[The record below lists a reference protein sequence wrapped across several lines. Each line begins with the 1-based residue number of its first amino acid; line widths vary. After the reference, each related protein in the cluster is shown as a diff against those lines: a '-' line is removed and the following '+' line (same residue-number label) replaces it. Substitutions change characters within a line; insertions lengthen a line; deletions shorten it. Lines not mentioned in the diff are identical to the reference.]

1 MTPRRPAR
9 SAAARTASGSASRT
23 KSPKTSKGKS
33 KRGQRLVYRFEE
45 GQADGGRDDSELLGG
60 KGANLAEMCRLGLP
74 VPGGFTITTEVCTHF
89 GQHGGNYPDGLEDE
103 VRAAMRQ
110 VERSLGKRFGDP
122 KNPLLVAVRSGARAS
137 MPGMMDTVLNLG
149 LNEQTT
155 LGLAELSG
163 NPRFA
168 WDAYRRF
175 IQMYSDVVLE
185 VRAKAGEHENPLAA
199 ELERT
204 KKRLG
209 VTEDTELSA
218 EDLRSLVTRYLKIV
232 RQRSGKP
239 FPTDPIQQLW
249 GAISAVFRSWDNE
262 RAVAYRAMHGIPG
275 HWGTAVNVV
284 AMVFGNT
291 GERSGTGVA
300 FTRNPATGEKQF
312 YGEYLINAQGED
324 VVAGLRTPQK
334 IEQLAKTLPKAWRE
348 LQRIQGLLERHYR
361 DMQDL
366 EFTIEDGRL
375 FMLQCRSGK
384 RTGAAAVRIAVDMVR
399 ERKITREE
407 ALLRV
412 DPEAITQLLA
422 PVFDGVE
429 LSEAVA
435 AGRRLTRGLNA
446 GPGAATGRL
455 VFDPVRAVDMA
466 NEGTKRGERNPV
478 ILARIETSPE
488 DIRGMEA
495 AVGILTARGGMTS
508 HAALVARQMGRVC
521 VAGAGEVEIDYT
533 KRRMRVGDR
542 QLKEGDWISLDGT
555 TGVVYE
561 GQVNTCPSEVL
572 EHNLREVGKRPR
584 RSKAK
589 AQTKRAPAK
598 PKLSP
603 LVDAYTTLM
612 GWADKARGMS
622 VRTNADQPDQ
632 CAQAI
637 ALGAEGI
644 GLCRTEHMFF
654 GANKIDAVREMILAD
669 DDPGRKRAL
678 RKLLPLQR
686 RDFEG
691 IFEAM
696 GGRPVTIRTL
706 DPPLHEF
713 LPHDGQAQRALA
725 KDMGITLAQL
735 KKKIDS
741 LHESNPMLGH
751 RGCRLGLTYPD
762 ITRMQATAMFE
773 AACAVSKRTGT
784 KPMVE
789 VMIPLVSTAAELEDQ
804 AAIVREI
811 AEKVQAKHQ
820 VKLKYLVGTM
830 IELPRAAL
838 VAGAIAECAEFF
850 SFGTNDLTQTT
861 YGISRDDSSKF
872 VPGYIE
878 AEIFE
883 TDPFATID
891 RAGVGRLM
899 EFASRE
905 GRISRP
911 EIKLGICGEHGG
923 DPRSIEYCAAL
934 GLDYVSCS
942 PFRVPVARLAA
953 AQATLRQDPS
963 EL

>member
-1 MTPRRPAR
+1 MTPRRSAR
-9 SAAARTASGSASRT
+9 AAAGSAARTPRSSAAR
-23 KSPKTSKGKS
+23 KGKKGS
-33 KRGQRLVYRFEE
+33 RRLVYRFTE
-45 GQADGGRDDSELLGG
+45 GHADGGRDDKELLGG

-74 VPGGFTITTEVCTHF
+74 VPDGFTITTEVCTHF
-89 GQHGGNYPDGLEDE
+89 GQHKGAYPAELEGE
-103 VRAAMRQ
+103 VRAAMKQ
-110 VERSLGKRFGDP
+110 MERSLGKRFGDP
-122 KNPLLVAVRSGARAS
+122 SNPLLVAVRSGARAS

-149 LNEQTT
+149 LNEKTT
-155 LGLAELSG
+155 LGLAKRSG

-185 VRAKAGEHENPLAA
+185 VRAAQGEHENPLTA
-199 ELERT
+199 ELDRT
-204 KKRLG
+204 KKRLKIS
-209 VTEDTELSA
+209 EDTDLTP
-218 EDLRSLVTRYLKIV
+218 EDLRGLVTRYLKIV
-232 RQRSGKP
+232 RERTGQA
-239 FPTDPIQQLW
+239 FPTDPVKQLW

-300 FTRNPATGEKQF
+300 FTRDPATGEKRF

-324 VVAGLRTPQK
+324 VVAGLRTPQP
-334 IEQLAKTLPKAWRE
+334 IEQLAKSLPKAFRE

-384 RTGAAAVRIAVDMVR
+384 RTGPAAVRIAVDLVR

-422 PVFDGVE
+422 PVFDGQE
-429 LSEAVA
+429 LCDALG

-455 VFDPVRAVDMA
+455 AFDPKRAVEMA
-466 NEGTKRGERNPV
+466 KGTKRGERNPV

-495 AVGILTARGGMTS
+495 SVGILTARGGMTS

-521 VAGAGEVEIDYT
+521 VAGAGEVEIDYA
-533 KRRMRVGDR
+533 KRKMRIGDTI
-542 QLKEGDWISLDGT
+542 LKEGDWISLDGT
-555 TGVVYE
+555 TGEVYE
-561 GQVNTCPSEVL
+561 GLVNTCPSEVL
-572 EHNLREVGKRPR
+572 EHRLSQVGKKPKKKTKKTAKKKKSA
-584 RSKAK
+584 SKK
-589 AQTKRAPAK
+589 E
-598 PKLSP
+598 KLSP
-603 LVDAYTTLM
+603 LVDAYVTLM
-612 GWADKARGMS
+612 GWADKTRS
-622 VRTNADQPDQ
+622 LKVRTNADQPDQ

-654 GANKIDAVREMILAD
+654 GANKIDAVREMILAED
-669 DDPGRKRAL
+669 DEGRKRAL

-686 RDFEG
+686 KDFEG

-696 GGRPVTIRTL
+696 GSRPVTIRTL

-713 LPHDGQAQRALA
+713 LPHDEPTQRALA
-725 KDMGITLAQL
+725 KDMGIPLARL
-735 KKKIDS
+735 KKKMDS

-762 ITRMQATAMFE
+762 ITRMQAYAMFE
-773 AACAVSKRTGT
+773 AACSVAKRTGV

-804 AAIVREI
+804 AAIVREV
-811 AEKVQAKHQ
+811 AEKVLSKNG
-820 VKLKYLVGTM
+820 VKLNYLVGTM

-878 AEIFE
+878 SEIFDG
-883 TDPFATID
+883 DPFATID

-899 EFASRE
+899 DFACRE

-911 EIKLGICGEHGG
+911 DIKLGICGEHGG
-923 DPRSIEYCAAL
+923 DPNSIDFCASL
-934 GLDYVSCS
+934 GLAYVSCS

-953 AQATLRQDPS
+953 AQAALRQDA
-963 EL
+963 E